1 MAWRVMRLGCL
12 VAVVFTAA
20 SCAPSTE
27 GYVRAVDLAG
37 EFGLR
42 VETDPLVGQVTL
54 RGEQPGG
61 VVEVVVS
68 PGLQA
73 ALVNGHLRRL
83 PRSTRYRD
91 ADVLVAEELR
101 EAVRTALLVSPRTL
115 PGGLVRKVVL
125 DPGHGGKDPGAIGPN
140 GLTEKEVNL
149 DVARRLAR
157 LLRERGIEVVLTRTS
172 DVFIPLA
179 ERSHVANREQPD
191 LFISIHADAS
201 PRASAA
207 GATTY
212 LVKETFTQSGR
223 GTVTPAD
230 RAALAA
236 QETSLNPGHV
246 GAEPARG
253 DSQLAL
259 WQVMLAEYRRESRL
273 LAEAVQNRLPGQ
285 TGQPDR
291 GVREAAYA
299 VLKWTYAPAV
309 LVEVGFLSNPVWE
322 ARLAEPE
329 YREETARAIA
339 DAVFDFDRHP
349 ALSAGRPPAGR

>member
-1 MAWRVMRLGCL
+1 M
-12 VAVVFTAA
+12 
-20 SCAPSTE
+20 
-27 GYVRAVDLAG
+27 
-37 EFGLR
+37 
-42 VETDPLVGQVTL
+42 
-54 RGEQPGG
+54 
-61 VVEVVVS
+61 EVVVS

-73 ALVNGHLRRL
+73 ALVNSQRRRL
-83 PRSTRYRD
+83 PRPTRYLD
-91 ADVLVAEELR
+91 AEVLVAEELR
-101 EAVRTALLVSPRTL
+101 EVIRAALLASPRRR
-115 PGGLVRKVVL
+115 PGRLVRKVVL
-125 DPGHGGKDPGAIGPN
+125 DPGHGGKDPGATGPS

-157 LLRERGIEVVLTRTS
+157 LLREHGVEVVLTRTS
-172 DVFIPLA
+172 DVFIPLE
-179 ERSHVANREQPD
+179 ERSHLANREQPD

-212 LVKETFTQSGR
+212 LVKEAFTHAGR
-223 GTVTPAD
+223 GPVTPAD
-230 RAALAA
+230 RAALATEEA
-236 QETSLNPGHV
+236 SLNQAHV
-246 GAEPARG
+246 GVEPGRG
-253 DSQLAL
+253 DPQLAL

-273 LAEAVQNRLPGQ
+273 LAEAIQRRLPSQ

-322 ARLAEPE
+322 ARLAEPD

-349 ALSAGRPPAGR
+349 ALSAGRPPDGG